1 MLVLDLIGV
10 AVFAASGA
18 SAAVAKR
25 LDLFG
30 VVFIGMVTALGGGV
44 VRDVVIGSV
53 PPLAFTDWE
62 YVTTAAVTSLAMFW
76 LHPQVDRLRRTMLV
90 LDAAGLGL
98 FSVVGALK
106 GVDNGVPMVGAIL
119 VGMITGIGGG
129 VLRDVL
135 TKEIPVVL
143 HREIYASASLLG
155 AAVIVAST
163 HFGLAKQVPMTVAIA
178 LVFGLR
184 LLSLYRRWSAPTP
197 RVGPTSG

>member
-44 VRDVVIGSV
+44 VRDVVIGAV

-106 GVDNGVPMVGAIL
+106 GVDHGVPMVGAIL

-163 HFGLAKQVPMTVAIA
+163 HFGLAKQVPMTIAIV

-197 RVGPTSG
+197 RVGSTSG